1 MTTLEITARK
11 PKEAVKVGF
20 IPAVFYG
27 KKTASTPVLVSK
39 IKFKKALHEA
49 GESTVIT
56 LKGEKDFDAIIHDVQ
71 FDPVT
76 DEPVHADFYVF
87 EAGQKI
93 EVEVPLV
100 FEGVSPAVKDL
111 QGILVKVIH
120 DLPIKAEPKDLPH
133 EIVVDISSLVDF
145 ESVIIAKDLKLPK
158 GVELAID
165 PEDVIVSMAEPK
177 EEPEEP
183 AEPIDLST
191 IEVEKKGKVA
201 EEGAEGEAEAPAET
215 PEKKKE

>member
-11 PKEAVKVGF
+11 AKESVNIGS

-27 KKTASTPVLVSK
+27 KKITSTPIAVSK
-39 IKFKKALHEA
+39 INFKKVLSQA
-49 GESTVIT
+49 GESTIIT
-56 LKGEKDFDAIIHDVQ
+56 LKGEKDFDALIHDVQ

-76 DEPVHADFYVF
+76 DEPVHVDFYVF

-133 EIVVDISSLVDF
+133 NIIVDISSLVDF
-145 ESVIIAKDLKLPK
+145 ESVIVAKDLKLPK
-158 GVELAID
+158 GVELTID
-165 PEDVIVSMAEPK
+165 SEDVIASMAEPK

-183 AEPIDLST
+183 AEPIDLSS
-191 IEVEKKGKVA
+191 IEVEKKGKAA
-201 EEGAEGEAEAPAET
+201 EEGAPEEGEAEAPAGT
-215 PEKKKE
+215 TKKK